1 MIEFQNINYKIN
13 QKYILENINL
23 TIAENEFVAI
33 IGPNGAGKSTLIKIL
48 LSIISDYE
56 GKVLIEGKRNTDW
69 LKENRIGYLPQK
81 EDFDRHFPASAL
93 ELVLMGSAATKGLFR
108 RFSKD
113 DTKQA
118 EQALDE
124 TGILPLK
131 HQQIGSLSGGE
142 WQRLLL
148 ARALLTGSKYL
159 ILDEPEAGID
169 KPGVTSFFDL
179 LAVLHKQGKT
189 IITISH
195 DLHMLNKYCTFL
207 VCLNRTLHCHTETD
221 LLTAEHIHN
230 TFGDAV
236 KLIEKDY

>member
-1 MIEFQNINYKIN
+1 MIEFKNINYRIN
-13 QKYILENINL
+13 QKFILKNINL
-23 TIAENEFVAI
+23 TIADKEFVAI
-33 IGPNGAGKSTLIKIL
+33 IGPNGAGKSTLVKIL
-48 LSIISDYE
+48 LNIISNYE
-56 GKVLIEGKRNTDW
+56 GKVLIDGRTNTDW

-81 EDFDRHFPASAL
+81 EDFDRQFPASVL
-93 ELVLMGSAATKGLFR
+93 ELVLMGLAASRGLFQ
-108 RFSKD
+108 RF
-113 DTKQA
+113 TKADKKAA
-118 EQALDE
+118 ELTLDE
-124 TGILPLK
+124 VGILALK
-131 HQQIGSLSGGE
+131 AQQIGSLSGGE

-148 ARALLTGSKYL
+148 ARALLTGSRYL

-230 TFGDAV
+230 TFGDGV